1 LVFLRVRS
9 TRTVRSARAQRFIG
23 VADHHGAVGPSKD
36 FLAYLCGADAEAI
49 LEKAGFS
56 LLN

>member
-1 LVFLRVRS
+1 LVFLRIRS
-9 TRTVRSARAQRFIG
+9 TRTVRSANTKRFLG

-49 LEKAGFS
+49 LEKTGFS